1 MKPLDPLLSTS
12 LRLGIMS
19 LLIKLESASFVY
31 LKKELHATQ
40 WNLSVQLDKLHQ
52 KGYIKIKKGFAGK
65 YPQTICSISPLG
77 VIALKDHVQ
86 NLKNYLHL

>member
-1 MKPLDPLLSTS
+1 MKPLDPLLNNG

-40 WNLSVQLDKLHQ
+40 GNLSVQLDKLNQ
-52 KGYIKIKKGFAGK
+52 MGYLKIKKGYKEK
-65 YPQTICSISPLG
+65 YPQTLCSITPLG
-77 VIALKDHVQ
+77 INAFKDHVQ

>member
-40 WNLSVQLDKLHQ
+40 GNLSVQLDKLHQ
-52 KGYIKIKKGFAGK
+52 KGYIKIKKGFA
-65 YPQTICSISPLG
+65 
-77 VIALKDHVQ
+77 
-86 NLKNYLHL
+86 